1 MSCCITVLTR
11 GYQNINK
18 YSDLIKRNKS
28 IQQHLN
34 NKNIDILIFHEGDIT
49 DIQQTYIKNQT
60 PLLKIIFV
68 NILSHAFKESKKDIK
83 FSKETEGYAL
93 GYRHMCDFWFVSFW
107 PFVKEYDYLL
117 RIDEDCIMNT
127 NIDDIFYK
135 LQSYLFIS
143 GIYDG
148 DIPYVTRGLN
158 NFTLNFINKHPN
170 YQFKNTNSKS
180 PGGPYTN
187 LFGISLESLR
197 TNEMLQTYIQEIDNS
212 NMIYE
217 RRWGDLPLWGESIYY
232 ICGEDTLLI
241 DNTIQYFHGSH
252 NFRVNFP
259 IKNKQNKNKNNK
271 QNKNKNKNNKQNKN
285 NNNVN
290 SNQPQV
296 NQLRQIKL
304 RQMRIKQMRIRQM
317 RIKQIKIR
325 QMRIRQMRIKQMRI
339 RQIKLRQLKNKK

>member
-1 MSCCITVLTR
+1 MSYCITVLTR

-18 YSDLIKRNKS
+18 YSNLIKRNKS

-34 NKNIDILIFHEGDIT
+34 NKNIDILIFHEGNIT
-49 DIQQTYIKNQT
+49 DIHQIYIKKQT

-68 NILSHAFKESKKDIK
+68 NILSHAFKESKKNIK
-83 FSKETEGYAL
+83 FSKETEGYSL

-107 PFVKEYDYLL
+107 SFVKEYDYLL
-117 RIDEDCIMNT
+117 RIDEDCVMNT

-158 NFTLNFINKHPN
+158 DFTLDFINKHPN
-170 YQFKNTNSKS
+170 YQFKNTISKS

-187 LFGISLESLR
+187 LFGISLDSLR

-232 ICGEDTLLI
+232 ICGENTLLI

-252 NFRVNFP
+252 NFCVNFA
-259 IKNKQNKNKNNK
+259 NKQIKNK
-271 QNKNKNKNNKQNKN
+271 QNKNKNKNNKNKN
-285 NNNVN
+285 NNNN
-290 SNQPQV
+290 NNQQQV

-304 RQMRIKQMRIRQM
+304 REIKLRQMRIKQMKLRQMKIRQMKIRQMKIKQMRIRQM
-317 RIKQIKIR
+317 RIR
-325 QMRIRQMRIKQMRI
+325 QM
-339 RQIKLRQLKNKK
+339 KNKK